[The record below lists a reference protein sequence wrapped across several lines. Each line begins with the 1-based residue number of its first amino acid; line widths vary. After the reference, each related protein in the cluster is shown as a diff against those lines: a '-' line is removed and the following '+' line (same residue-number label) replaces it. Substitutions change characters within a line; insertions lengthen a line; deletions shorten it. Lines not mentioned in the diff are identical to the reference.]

1 MGNLDPLQ
9 VGQLLLHMLVKV
21 SIDGLQVL
29 HEKSEL
35 TAQSPGQEE
44 REARERTIYLLE
56 ETSTLDVRFGHDD
69 SPRIS
74 EKVKTSALRAAHIL
88 NKIRMAI
95 FIFLNFSMVSF

>member
-29 HEKSEL
+29 HAKSEL

-44 REARERTIYLLE
+44 REAREMTICLPVE
-56 ETSTLDVRFGHDD
+56 MPTLDAQFGHDTL
-69 SPRIS
+69 
-74 EKVKTSALRAAHIL
+74 K
-88 NKIRMAI
+88 
-95 FIFLNFSMVSF
+95 SFKQKR